1 MTWAGI
7 VSLTIV
13 LVVVL
18 LAVWRVRSTR
28 ALGPSFQLERSIRKY
43 IINLDR
49 REDRM
54 AVTLPKLRGYGF
66 EGVERWPAVDA
77 RKLGRGDLERLV
89 KVEAIAPIWANRR
102 TEHHQLSIGAVG
114 CYLSHLQLWVR
125 LLRSSDTRMLV
136 FEDDT
141 NPTMTSD
148 EVDRLLAEL
157 PDDCDVLLLGVFEEH
172 DRSKRPTVRKVTSQ
186 FYGMH
191 AYIIHRRCV
200 STLLAHALP
209 MDMQI
214 DSWLSKLAANGTVCL
229 YTVSHSGWLQSD
241 DIRSSDI
248 QTPVSSVF

>member
-1 MTWAGI
+1 MPRAL
-7 VSLTIV
+7 VSLAIV
-13 LVVVL
+13 ATVLLVVWL
-18 LAVWRVRSTR
+18 IINTR
-28 ALGPSFQLERSIRKY
+28 DPRDPGSSVRSIRKY
-43 IINLDR
+43 IINLDKR
-49 REDRM
+49 RDRM
-54 AVTLPKLRGYGF
+54 VVTVPKLRGYGF

-77 RKLGRGDLERLV
+77 RKLGRGDVHRLV
-89 KVEAIAPIWANRR
+89 KSDGIAPIWENRR

-114 CYLSHLQLWVR
+114 CYLSHLQLWER
-125 LLRSSDTRMLV
+125 LWRSSDVRMLV

-148 EVDRLLAEL
+148 EVDALLVEL
-157 PDDCDVLLLGVFEEH
+157 PGDCDILLLGVFEEH
-172 DRSKRPTVRKVTSQ
+172 DRSKRPVLRKLTSQ

-200 STLLAHALP
+200 PTLLARALP

-214 DSWLSKLAANGTVCL
+214 DSWLSKLAESGTVGI

-248 QTPVSSVF
+248 QTPIS